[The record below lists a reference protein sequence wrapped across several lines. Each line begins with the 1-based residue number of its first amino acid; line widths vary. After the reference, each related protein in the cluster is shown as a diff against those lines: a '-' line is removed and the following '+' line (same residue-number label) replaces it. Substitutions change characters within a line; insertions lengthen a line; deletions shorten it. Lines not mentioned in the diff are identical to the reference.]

1 MLEAYKISVA
11 ISLTNHVSK
20 GLALMSS
27 QFAKTEGQAALLQ
40 KRLDNIKSMAIRGGI
55 FAGLG
60 VAGLSLF
67 KGPLE
72 EAKLFQSEVARFTAL
87 GLGDVANKQAVKFAT
102 GMNIMGS
109 SARDNM
115 KLLKEATTITGSL
128 QHAMEIAPLLTKMK
142 FGISGYM
149 GDDKGSA
156 FDTMFQAV
164 LKTTELRGALVD
176 RKTGQI
182 DTENFT
188 RVANLMTKAY
198 VASGGLVKP
207 QDYLAAI
214 KTGGVSTKLM
224 NDEAFFYG
232 LGHFMQESGGSRTGT
247 ASMSMFQNW
256 AMGRMPQRVAERM
269 AKIGLLN
276 QSSIHYGSTGH
287 ITGVDPMG
295 IIKAKEFVDNPY
307 KYVNDVVVPL
317 LKSKGFKDNSLNIE
331 LASLLGIRTASNLA
345 DQFVREQKVADNYI
359 ERAKRADGI
368 VPLYN
373 LVGGTLD
380 GKEID
385 LQAKWSNVMLQLG
398 NTILPLAIR
407 GIEKLTV
414 VLQNASTW
422 IEKNKDLVKGLA
434 LAFGAL
440 SATLILRGSILL
452 ITAAFSGLGLA
463 LQFTGTALLANP
475 IGLAL
480 TGIAVAGLLIYKNW
494 DKVKPYWDSLWNV
507 IKAIGYWIKD
517 NFTPAWV
524 NLKNA
529 LMPLF
534 GMIKPLVDLLGS
546 KNPELNTLR
555 TGATNPTKALVS
567 AVGTVALPLYKKEWD
582 FLTNWANKEN
592 AKHEKEQYVK
602 PAQSMIVTVNAQMNV
617 DKDVLGK
624 YTGKYLAKQASKPAS
639 GITSF
644 DPSQMQMHPNYN
656 IGN

>member
-1 MLEAYKISVA
+1 MFEAYKISVA

-27 QFAKTEGQAALLQ
+27 EFAKTEAQATLLQ
-40 KRLDNIKSMAIRGGI
+40 KRIDGIKSMAMKGGI

-60 VAGLSLF
+60 IAGLSLF
-67 KGPLE
+67 KAPLE

-87 GLGDVANKQAVKFAT
+87 GLGDVANKQAVKFAM

-142 FGISGYM
+142 FGISQYM
-149 GDDKGSA
+149 GNDKGSA

-182 DTENFT
+182 DTDSFT

-256 AMGRMPQRVAERM
+256 AMGRMPQRIAERM
-269 AKIGLLN
+269 AKLGMLN
-276 QSSIHYGSTGH
+276 QSAIHYGTTGH

-317 LKSKGFKDNSLNIE
+317 LKSKGYKDNGLNIQ

-359 ERAKRADGI
+359 ERAKRANGI
-368 VPLYN
+368 LPLYD
-373 LVGGTLD
+373 LAGQTLS
-380 GKEID
+380 GKEQD
-385 LQAKWSNVMLQLG
+385 LHAKWANVMLQLG
-398 NTILPLAIR
+398 NTILPMAIKGVEGLITILKNLSSFMENNKGIVKGLAIAFAALST
-407 GIEKLTV
+407 GLLFKGTVLLLTAAFQG
-414 VLQNASTW
+414 L
-422 IEKNKDLVKGLA
+422 GLA
-434 LAFGAL
+434 LAFQGVGGVGGAAGIKGIAAAIG
-440 SATLILRGSILL
+440 SVGTSGTLLFGL
-452 ITAAFSGLGLA
+452 AALGLA
-463 LQFTGTALLANP
+463 VGGMALLLNKIAPNDTVDEKSHPGQRKYNTGHGSIWKTDPSLSQEHVGQHWIPGTRGSGGRFVNDDGTP
-475 IGLAL
+475 IN
-480 TGIAVAGLLIYKNW
+480 TMK
-494 DKVKPYWDSLWNV
+494 KP
-507 IKAIGYWIKD
+507 
-517 NFTPAWV
+517 
-524 NLKNA
+524 
-529 LMPLF
+529 
-534 GMIKPLVDLLGS
+534 
-546 KNPELNTLR
+546 
-555 TGATNPTKALVS
+555 
-567 AVGTVALPLYKKEWD
+567 
-582 FLTNWANKEN
+582 
-592 AKHEKEQYVK
+592 
-602 PAQSMIVTVNAQMNV
+602 QSMMVTVNAQMNV